1 MEDFQIKFYRTE
13 NGDCPVED
21 FLDQLDD
28 KMQTKVLRMIS
39 LLKNYGNDLREPYS
53 KHMKDGIF
61 ELRISQGSDISR
73 ILYFYTSRKTIVL
86 TNGFIK
92 KTPKTPEKEIKK
104 AERCRKDY
112 AERKTTHG

>member
-13 NGDCPVED
+13 HGDCPVED

-28 KMQTKVLRMIS
+28 KMLTKVLRMIS

-53 KHMKDGIF
+53 KHLNDGIF
-61 ELRISQGSDISR
+61 ELRISHGSNISR
-73 ILYFYTSRKTIVL
+73 ILYFYTSGKTIVL

-92 KTPKTPEKEIKK
+92 KTPKTPAKEIEK
-104 AERCRKDY
+104 AERFRKDY
-112 AERKTTHG
+112 AERKTAHG